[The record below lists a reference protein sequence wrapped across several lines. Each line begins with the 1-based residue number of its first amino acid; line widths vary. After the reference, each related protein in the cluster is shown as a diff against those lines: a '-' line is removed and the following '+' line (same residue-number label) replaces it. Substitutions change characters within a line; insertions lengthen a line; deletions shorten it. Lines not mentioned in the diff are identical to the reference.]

1 MNAPTAT
8 TPGTS
13 GRDVE
18 TGILIMAAAMLMVP
32 CMDAIAKTLA
42 ATVAP
47 GQVAWARFFFQ
58 TIFLLPAVLTMR
70 RKSARGQ
77 AAGGQA
83 VPPRLDL
90 HAARGGLI
98 AVATLL
104 FFWAL
109 KHLPMADAIAIFFV
123 EPLILTLLSALLLGE
138 PIGWRRL
145 AAVAVGFGGALVI
158 IRPSWQAFGWAA
170 VLPLGSAF
178 CFALYLILTRLLA
191 KRESAAAMQFWAGL
205 FGALVLSAA
214 LGIGAGAGI
223 GVIEPVWP
231 SLRDWGLMVGLGVLA
246 TVSHILV
253 VFAFRRAPAGVLAPF
268 QYIEIISA
276 TLLGLLV
283 FGDFP
288 DATTWAGV
296 AIIIGS
302 GLYVFHRERRIARR
316 AAPLPDT
323 P

>member
-1 MNAPTAT
+1 MTAGGE
-8 TPGTS
+8 PGDGHGSS
-13 GRDVE
+13 GRDIE
-18 TGILIMAAAMLMVP
+18 NGMMIMAMATMMVP
-32 CMDAIAKTLA
+32 CMDALAKLLA

-58 TIFLLPAVLTMR
+58 TVFLLPVVLQVGR
-70 RKSARGQ
+70 GGNLWPCLHLHLARGS
-77 AAGGQA
+77 
-83 VPPRLDL
+83 LL
-90 HAARGGLI
+90 

-109 KHLPMADAIAIFFV
+109 KYLPMADAIAIFFV

-145 AAVAVGFGGALVI
+145 TAVAVGFGGALVI

-170 VLPLGSAF
+170 MLPLGTAF
-178 CFALYLILTRLLA
+178 SFALYLTLTRLLA

-205 FGALVLSAA
+205 FGALILSAA
-214 LGIGAGAGI
+214 LGVGAGTGI

-231 SLRDWGLMVGLGVLA
+231 SPRDWGLMVGLGVLA
-246 TVSHILV
+246 TVSHMLI

-268 QYIEIISA
+268 QYLEIISA

-288 DATTWAGV
+288 DATTWVGV

-302 GLYVFHRERRIARR
+302 GLYVFHRERRLARR
-316 AAPLPDT
+316 AVRAHPKS
-323 P
+323 